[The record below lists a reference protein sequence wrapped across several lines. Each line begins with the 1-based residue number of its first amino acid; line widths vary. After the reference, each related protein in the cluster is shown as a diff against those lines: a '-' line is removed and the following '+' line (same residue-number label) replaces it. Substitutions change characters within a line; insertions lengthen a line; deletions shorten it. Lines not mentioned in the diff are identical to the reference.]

1 VREEERL
8 DNLTRLTALQ
18 VLPLLRSQD
27 HRVASM
33 GTLLLVVAS
42 MSIISATLSGAV
54 LWVVLNGS

>member
-1 VREEERL
+1 MREEERL

>member
-1 VREEERL
+1 MREEERL
-8 DNLTRLTALQ
+8 DNLTHLIALQ